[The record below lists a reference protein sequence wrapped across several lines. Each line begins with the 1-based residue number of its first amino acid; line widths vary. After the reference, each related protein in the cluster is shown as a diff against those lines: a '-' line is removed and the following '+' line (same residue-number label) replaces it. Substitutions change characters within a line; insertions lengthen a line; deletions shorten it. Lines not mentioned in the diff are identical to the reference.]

1 MTKPVIGLIGGM
13 GSGKSMVATLFAA
26 RGAKVISG
34 DQLGHE
40 ALAQPDI
47 RKKVIE
53 RWGPHLLDEKGEV
66 DRRRLGAIVFADP
79 RERAALEVLVFPWIE
94 RRFREEIAATESD
107 PDIALVVLDAAI
119 MLEAGWN
126 RVCDRLVYVDA
137 PREVRLRRLAEQR
150 GWSAE
155 EVAARENVQMP
166 LAEKRQRAD
175 FVIDSSG
182 PPEQVAA
189 QVDRLQRL
197 WEGMGQPK

>member
-1 MTKPVIGLIGGM
+1 
-13 GSGKSMVATLFAA
+13 MVASLFAA

-47 RKKVIE
+47 QKKVIE
-53 RWGPHLLDEKGEV
+53 RWGPQLLDEKGEV

-94 RRFREEIAATESD
+94 RRFREEIARAESD